1 VEILRSERDAL
12 RVRAEMLQGIID
24 SQHVQPPS
32 TVASEENRR
41 LMALVAELRQRMSD
55 MQEENAATKV
65 RLDMQ
70 VIRVT
75 RLMHG

>member
-1 VEILRSERDAL
+1 
-12 RVRAEMLQGIID
+12 
-24 SQHVQPPS
+24 
-32 TVASEENRR
+32 
-41 LMALVAELRQRMSD
+41 MALVAELRQRMSN

-75 RLMHG
+75 RLMHMGDTPHSYVCTRVTCLIHLCDTISLYAATNASLD